1 MRRYPRFGEGIAA
14 ILALLLIFTGCGK
27 KGDPLPPAVRIPA
40 AIADLKASS
49 LPEGILLRWSFP
61 GEFDRSDG
69 FRILRSKTETGGGTC
84 PGCPR
89 EYLTIEKIAVDDSRL
104 GREGKNGFRYLDT
117 RVEGGR
123 FYGYRVVIR
132 DRLGHEGEESNEAGV
147 VHGRKPKNGE
157 GFMNTKEK

>member
-89 EYLTIEKIAVDDSRL
+89 EYLTIEKIA
-104 GREGKNGFRYLDT
+104 
-117 RVEGGR
+117 GGR